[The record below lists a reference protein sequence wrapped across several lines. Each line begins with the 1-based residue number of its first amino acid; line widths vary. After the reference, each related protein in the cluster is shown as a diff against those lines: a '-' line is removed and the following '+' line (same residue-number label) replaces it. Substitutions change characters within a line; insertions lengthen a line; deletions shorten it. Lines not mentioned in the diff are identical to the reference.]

1 MSGGWGWVWEGQ
13 DETSVMKDLDS
24 DRPRESQRKISS
36 CKPPA
41 LVACGQEKGHFRITP
56 ASGDG
61 IKRDT
66 DSRQFGKSILL
77 TS

>member
-1 MSGGWGWVWEGQ
+1 
-13 DETSVMKDLDS
+13 MKDLDS
-24 DRPRESQRKISS
+24 DRPRGSQKIISS

-41 LVACGQEKGHFRITP
+41 HVACGQEKGFFRIIP